1 MPKVLTIGRLAELTG
16 VPPKTIRYY
25 EETGVLPPP
34 MRSGSGYRLY
44 SKIDVRRLEL
54 VRRAR
59 VLDMALPEICGLI
72 RIAGTGTCDEF
83 QDSFL
88 QMVQGKREEVD
99 RKIADLRHLKRDLK
113 SLEAHLLA
121 AGDEVGAC
129 HTMLECSPETCTC
142 LGGRNS
148 NEEGKKEAILWVDKL
163 EPKS

>member
-1 MPKVLTIGRLAELTG
+1 MTEMLNIGQLAELTG

-44 SKIDVRRLEL
+44 SEIDVRRLEL

-59 VLDMALPEICGLI
+59 VLDMALPEIRGLI
-72 RIAGTGTCDEF
+72 RLAGTGTCDEF
-83 QDSFL
+83 QDRFL
-88 QMVQGKREEVD
+88 QMVRGKREEVD
-99 RKIADLRHLKRDLK
+99 KKIADLRHLKLDLK

-121 AGDEVGAC
+121 AGEEVGAC

-148 NEEGKKEAILWVDKL
+148 NQEGVKEVIVWLDKQKA
-163 EPKS
+163 KS

>member
-1 MPKVLTIGRLAELTG
+1 MTKMLTIGRLAELTG

-72 RIAGTGTCDEF
+72 RVAGTGTCDEF
-83 QDSFL
+83 QDRFL
-88 QMVQGKREEVD
+88 RMVQGKQEEVD
-99 RKIADLRHLKRDLK
+99 RKIADLRHLKQDL
-113 SLEAHLLA
+113 HMPR
-121 AGDEVGAC
+121 G
-129 HTMLECSPETCTC
+129 P
-142 LGGRNS
+142 
-148 NEEGKKEAILWVDKL
+148 
-163 EPKS
+163 